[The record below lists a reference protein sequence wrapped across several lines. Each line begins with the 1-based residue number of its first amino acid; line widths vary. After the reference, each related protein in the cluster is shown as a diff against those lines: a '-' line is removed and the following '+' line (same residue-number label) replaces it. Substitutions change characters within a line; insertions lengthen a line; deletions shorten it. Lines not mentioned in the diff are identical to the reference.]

1 VRAEVFQVEEVL
13 GDRDGQE
20 SLFGSKVG
28 GNKSGKDSNGEA
40 RRGRL
45 FGCPGREVCVRGL
58 GSGG

>member
-1 VRAEVFQVEEVL
+1 MRAEVFQVKEVL

-40 RRGRL
+40 RRGDFL
-45 FGCPGREVCVRGL
+45 AVWVVKFVSEA
-58 GSGG
+58 

>member
-28 GNKSGKDSNGEA
+28 AIRVARTVMGRREEGDFLAVRVVKFVSEA
-40 RRGRL
+40 
-45 FGCPGREVCVRGL
+45 
-58 GSGG
+58 

>member
-1 VRAEVFQVEEVL
+1 MRAEVFQVEEVL

-28 GNKSGKDSNGEA
+28 GM
-40 RRGRL
+40 
-45 FGCPGREVCVRGL
+45 GREVCVRGL